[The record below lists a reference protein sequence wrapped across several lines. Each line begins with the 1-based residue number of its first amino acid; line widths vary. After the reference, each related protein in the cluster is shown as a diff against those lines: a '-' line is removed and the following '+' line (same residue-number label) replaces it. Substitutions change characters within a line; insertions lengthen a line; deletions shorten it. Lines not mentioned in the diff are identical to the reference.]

1 MRRDEDELVAMRVRV
16 RGGGVGGGT
25 LRASDSNKKRLL
37 FDIIQWTLNSGERER
52 GGREWRGGGG
62 GVGAGEGSDQFQSE
76 FPPKQ
81 TLPSPTPNPPSPKP
95 TTTRGYLT
103 LYQLLLSNKQHPPV
117 GKPTQPPDWLM
128 EFFRFCSG
136 ESADAEWRLDR
147 VSPLQHSAG
156 PISFRG
162 CCLLFIHR
170 VDFQLPTAIWEQ
182 MSHNAL
188 L

>member
-16 RGGGVGGGT
+16 RGGGGGGT

-37 FDIIQWTLNSGERER
+37 FDIIQWTLNSGDRE
-52 GGREWRGGGG
+52 GGGEWRGGGG
-62 GVGAGEGSDQFQSE
+62 GGRVGEGSDQFQSE

-81 TLPSPTPNPPSPKP
+81 ALPPSTPPSPKT

-128 EFFRFCSG
+128 ESFRFCGG
-136 ESADAEWRLDR
+136 ESANAEWRLDR
-147 VSPLQHSAG
+147 VSLLQHSAG

-162 CCLLFIHR
+162 CCLLLIHR